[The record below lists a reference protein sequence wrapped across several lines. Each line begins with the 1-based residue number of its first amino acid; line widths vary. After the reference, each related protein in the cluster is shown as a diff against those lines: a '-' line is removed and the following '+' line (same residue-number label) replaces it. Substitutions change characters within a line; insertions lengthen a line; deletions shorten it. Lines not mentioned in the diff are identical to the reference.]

1 MAPAFQERYE
11 CLERIG
17 KGSFGVVFRG
27 RDVQTGEIV
36 AIKVIDLEQAED
48 EIEDIQQEIAVMAQ
62 CNSPHVTKYYASY
75 VVGSKLFLVMEYVGG
90 GSVLVRAQYSIPNA
104 ALRMCPMMLGPDGPL
119 LLLSINPCV
128 DAWCPFMVSAG
139 HDGCWAHRGGPDRV
153 YPVRDAQRP
162 RLSAQP
168 GQDSSR
174 YQGGQHP
181 PLAYRLSEAG

>member
-1 MAPAFQERYE
+1 MENIEEAQKSSGHFMAPAFQERYE

-104 ALRMCPMMLGPDGPL
+104 ALRMCPLMLGPDG
-119 LLLSINPCV
+119 
-128 DAWCPFMVSAG
+128 
-139 HDGCWAHRGGPDRV
+139 R
-153 YPVRDAQRP
+153 
-162 RLSAQP
+162 
-168 GQDSSR
+168 SSSS
-174 YQGGQHP
+174 Q
-181 PLAYRLSEAG
+181 